1 MRVTPAELESMIV
14 RNEAHKKGL
23 DEHPV
28 WGLSDDLFDRILAD
42 LQRLRAIEVG
52 QGELL

>member
-1 MRVTPAELESMIV
+1 MQITPSELEGLI
-14 RNEAHKKGL
+14 RQTEAWDLGGS
-23 DEHPV
+23 EHPSTII
-28 WGLSDDLFDRILAD
+28 SDALWRRILAD

>member
-1 MRVTPAELESMIV
+1 MQVTPTELEALATQT
-14 RNEAHKKGL
+14 EAWNNGMA
-23 DEHPV
+23 EHPSTII
-28 WGLSDDLFDRILAD
+28 SDELFDRILAD